1 MPNYIYA
8 FNACVQAARIRG
20 LHDFPGWFRIGRN
33 VKTNTPQIGEA
44 APLFSLADADM
55 ETVGLATFKGK
66 KNVVLYFYPRDGT
79 PGCTLQA
86 IEFSDHDDEFARHDC
101 VVLGVSPDDCI
112 SHAEFRDKH
121 GLSVCLLADPEAE
134 VCQKYGV
141 REVKDC
147 DGVKKTGIV
156 RATFVIDKKGRLR
169 HALYGVNPRGHAME
183 VLQLVKEINRE
194 CKSPKTR

>member
-1 MPNYIYA
+1 MKSNM
-8 FNACVQAARIRG
+8 
-20 LHDFPGWFRIGRN
+20 L
-33 VKTNTPQIGEA
+33 QIGQP

-55 ETVGLATFKGK
+55 ESVELAAFKGK

-86 IEFSDHDDEFARHDC
+86 IEFSDHEEEFARHDC

-134 VCQKYGV
+134 VCEKYGV
-141 REVKDC
+141 CEVKEC
-147 DGVKKTGIV
+147 DGVKKAGIT
-156 RATFVIDKKGRLR
+156 RATFVIDKQGRLR
-169 HALYGVNPRGHAME
+169 HALHGVNPRGHAMQ
-183 VLQLVKEINRE
+183 VLQLVRKINSE
-194 CKSPKTR
+194 CRSTKTR

>member
-1 MPNYIYA
+1 M
-8 FNACVQAARIRG
+8 
-20 LHDFPGWFRIGRN
+20 
-33 VKTNTPQIGEA
+33 KTNMPQIGQP

-55 ETVGLATFKGK
+55 ESVSLAAFKGK

-86 IEFSDHDDEFARHDC
+86 IEFSDHEEEFARHDC

-121 GLSVCLLADPEAE
+121 GLSVRLLADPEVE
-134 VCQKYGV
+134 VCEKYGV
-141 REVKDC
+141 REVKQC
-147 DGVKKTGIV
+147 DGVTKTGIV

-169 HALYGVNPRGHAME
+169 HALYEVNPRGHAMD
-183 VLQLVKEINRE
+183 VLRLVRKINGE
-194 CKSPKTR
+194 CRLPKTK

>member
-1 MPNYIYA
+1 
-8 FNACVQAARIRG
+8 
-20 LHDFPGWFRIGRN
+20 
-33 VKTNTPQIGEA
+33 VKTKTPQIGQP
-44 APLFSLADADM
+44 APVFSLPDADM
-55 ETVGLATFKGK
+55 ESVGLASFKGK

-86 IEFSDHDDEFARHDC
+86 IEFSDHDEEFARHDC

-134 VCQKYGV
+134 VCEKYGV
-141 REVKDC
+141 REVKEC
-147 DGVKKTGIV
+147 DGVKKTCIL

-183 VLQLVKEINRE
+183 VLQLIKEINSE
-194 CKSPKTR
+194 CKLPKTR

>member
-1 MPNYIYA
+1 MRKSPA
-8 FNACVQAARIRG
+8 WG
-20 LHDFPGWFRIGRN
+20 LHEIPGWFRIVRN
-33 VKTNTPQIGEA
+33 VNPKMPQIGQA

-55 ETVGLATFKGK
+55 ESVGLAAFKGK

-86 IEFSDHDDEFARHDC
+86 IEFSDHDAEFARHDC

-112 SHAEFRDKH
+112 SHAEFRDRH
-121 GLSVCLLADPEAE
+121 GLSVCLLADPEGE
-134 VCQKYGV
+134 VCEMYGV
-141 REVKDC
+141 REMKES
-147 DGVKKTGIV
+147 DGVKKPGIV

-183 VLQLVKEINRE
+183 VLHLIKEINRE

>member
-1 MPNYIYA
+1 
-8 FNACVQAARIRG
+8 
-20 LHDFPGWFRIGRN
+20 
-33 VKTNTPQIGEA
+33 VKTHSPQIGQP
-44 APLFSLADADM
+44 APVFSLADADM
-55 ETVGLATFKGK
+55 ESVELAAFRGR

-86 IEFSDHDDEFARHDC
+86 IEFSDHEDEFARHDC

-141 REVKDC
+141 REVKEC
-147 DGVKKTGIV
+147 NGEKKNIIA

-169 HALYGVNPRGHAME
+169 HALHGVNPRGHAME
-183 VLQLVKEINRE
+183 VLELVKAINRE
-194 CKSPKTR
+194 CKSPKTP

>member
-1 MPNYIYA
+1 M
-8 FNACVQAARIRG
+8 
-20 LHDFPGWFRIGRN
+20 
-33 VKTNTPQIGEA
+33 KTHMLQIGQP
-44 APLFSLADADM
+44 APPFSLADADM
-55 ETVGLATFKGK
+55 ESVSLAAFKGK

-86 IEFSDHDDEFARHDC
+86 IEFSDHEEEFSRHDC

-134 VCQKYGV
+134 VCEKYGV
-141 REVKDC
+141 QQVKEC
-147 DGVKKTGIV
+147 DGVKKACIV

-169 HALYGVNPRGHAME
+169 HALYEVNPKGHAMD
-183 VLQLVKEINRE
+183 VLHLVREINGE
-194 CKSPKTR
+194 CRLPKTR

>member
-1 MPNYIYA
+1 MES
-8 FNACVQAARIRG
+8 V
-20 LHDFPGWFRIGRN
+20 
-33 VKTNTPQIGEA
+33 
-44 APLFSLADADM
+44 SLAA
-55 ETVGLATFKGK
+55 FKTK

-86 IEFSDHDDEFARHDC
+86 IEFSDHEEEFARHDC

-121 GLSVCLLADPEAE
+121 GLSVRLLADPETA
-134 VCQKYGV
+134 VCEKYGV
-141 REVKDC
+141 LQGKDC
-147 DGVKKTGIV
+147 DGVKRPSIV

-169 HALYGVNPRGHAME
+169 HALYDVNPKGHAMD

-194 CKSPKTR
+194 CKLPKTR

>member
-1 MPNYIYA
+1 M
-8 FNACVQAARIRG
+8 
-20 LHDFPGWFRIGRN
+20 
-33 VKTNTPQIGEA
+33 KTHTPQIGQA

-55 ETVGLATFKGK
+55 ESVGLAAFRGK

-86 IEFSDHDDEFARHDC
+86 IEFSDHEAEFARHDC

-141 REVKDC
+141 REVKEC
-147 DGVKKTGIV
+147 DGEKKHIIV

-194 CKSPKTR
+194 CKSPKTP

>member
-1 MPNYIYA
+1 MCAN
-8 FNACVQAARIRG
+8 CRVGG
-20 LHDFPGWFRIGRN
+20 LHVFPGWFRIVRN
-33 VKTNTPQIGEA
+33 VKTKTLQIGQP

-55 ETVGLATFKGK
+55 ESVGLAAFKGK

-86 IEFSDHDDEFARHDC
+86 IEFSDHEEEFARNDC

-134 VCQKYGV
+134 ACEKYGV
-141 REVKDC
+141 REVKEC
-147 DGVKKTGIV
+147 DGVKKTYIV

-169 HALYGVNPRGHAME
+169 HALYGVSPRGHAME
-183 VLQLVKEINRE
+183 VLQLIKAINRE

>member
-1 MPNYIYA
+1 M
-8 FNACVQAARIRG
+8 
-20 LHDFPGWFRIGRN
+20 
-33 VKTNTPQIGEA
+33 KTNPPQIGQP
-44 APLFSLADADM
+44 APVFTLADADM
-55 ETVGLATFKGK
+55 ESVALAAFRGK

-86 IEFSDHDDEFARHDC
+86 IEFSDHEEEFARHDC
-101 VVLGVSPDDCI
+101 MVLGVSPDDCI

-121 GLSVCLLADPEAE
+121 GLSVCLLADPETE
-134 VCQKYGV
+134 VCRKYGV
-141 REVKDC
+141 HELKEC
-147 DGVKKTGIV
+147 EGEKKSIIV

-194 CKSPKTR
+194 CKSPRTQ

>member
-1 MPNYIYA
+1 MCA
-8 FNACVQAARIRG
+8 TRFCGR
-20 LHDFPGWFRIGRN
+20 LHDFPGWFRIVRN
-33 VKTNTPQIGEA
+33 VKTKALQLGQP
-44 APLFSLADADM
+44 APVFSLADADM
-55 ETVGLATFKGK
+55 ESVDLLAFKGK

-86 IEFSDHDDEFARHDC
+86 IEFSDHEEEFARHDC

-121 GLSVCLLADPEAE
+121 GLSVCLLADPEGE
-134 VCQKYGV
+134 VCAQYGV
-141 REVKDC
+141 REVKEC

-156 RATFVIDKKGRLR
+156 RATFVIDKKGLLR

-183 VLQLVKEINRE
+183 VLQLIRKINGE
-194 CKSPKTR
+194 CGSHKTR

>member
-1 MPNYIYA
+1 M
-8 FNACVQAARIRG
+8 
-20 LHDFPGWFRIGRN
+20 L
-33 VKTNTPQIGEA
+33 QIGHP

-55 ETVGLATFKGK
+55 ESVSLAAFKGK

-86 IEFSDHDDEFARHDC
+86 IEFSDHEEEFARHDC

-121 GLSVCLLADPEAE
+121 GLSVCLLADPEIE
-134 VCQKYGV
+134 VCAKYGV
-141 REVKDC
+141 REVKEC

-156 RATFVIDKKGRLR
+156 RATFVIDKKGLLR
-169 HALYGVNPRGHAME
+169 HALYEVNPRGHAMD
-183 VLQLVKEINRE
+183 VLQLVRKINSE
-194 CKSPKTR
+194 CKSPKTK

>member
-1 MPNYIYA
+1 MES
-8 FNACVQAARIRG
+8 V
-20 LHDFPGWFRIGRN
+20 
-33 VKTNTPQIGEA
+33 
-44 APLFSLADADM
+44 SLAA
-55 ETVGLATFKGK
+55 FKGK

-86 IEFSDHDDEFARHDC
+86 IEFSDHEEEFARHDC

-121 GLSVCLLADPEAE
+121 GLSVRLLADTERA
-134 VCQKYGV
+134 VCEKYGV
-141 REVKDC
+141 REMKEI
-147 DGVKKTGIV
+147 DGVKKPSIV

-169 HALYGVNPRGHAME
+169 HALYDVNPKGHAMD
-183 VLQLVKEINRE
+183 VLQLIRSINRE

>member
-1 MPNYIYA
+1 M
-8 FNACVQAARIRG
+8 
-20 LHDFPGWFRIGRN
+20 L
-33 VKTNTPQIGEA
+33 QIGQP

-55 ETVGLATFKGK
+55 EPVSLASFKAK

-86 IEFSDHDDEFARHDC
+86 IEFSDHEEEFARHDC

-121 GLSVCLLADPEAE
+121 GLSVRLLADPETE
-134 VCQKYGV
+134 VCAKYGV
-141 REVKDC
+141 RETRDC
-147 DGVKKTGIV
+147 DGLKKACVV

-169 HALYGVNPRGHAME
+169 HALYGVNPKGHAMD
-183 VLQLVKEINRE
+183 VLQLVREINGE
-194 CKSPKTR
+194 CRLRRTR